1 MEKTVQSTKECD
13 MFCFI
18 TGRNKCTLHSD
29 LCSESSWRQIGTCEP
44 SDLRDFLDSNERQ
57 KMEQEKRVYIQK
69 MKQKLAQQQVGDIVV
84 SCLFRTQNIN

>member
-1 MEKTVQSTKECD
+1 MI
-13 MFCFI
+13 CFVLLLGGI
-18 TGRNKCTLHSD
+18 SVLYIVTSVRRVHGGRLGH
-29 LCSESSWRQIGTCEP
+29 GEP

-84 SCLFRTQNIN
+84 SCLFRTQIIN